1 MPVRG
6 ELDPYCRQRESQ
18 RAQAVGYLREDGAA
32 ATALFHCFARESR
45 MLYNRSLMPGKTS
58 RTIQIVSHGPSC
70 LDGVMA
76 AAAVARFYDGHKV
89 FTTLA
94 GNNEADHVIQNL
106 TLKSE
111 DASDEIWI
119 TDLSWNS
126 PGTGAH
132 LTELSERGARI
143 YWIDHHR
150 TAVSRADAPEFKVP
164 FAAKVLSEQYSAARL
179 TFNFLKRMGRDLPE
193 RQRADFDTFQPF
205 VMIADD
211 HDRWIHRIAES
222 SEWALAVQTLGGTS
236 SYREILKLR
245 EPRMSR
251 KLRHAFE
258 SGQDAMRRSLELA
271 HATMVDRKLANGIT
285 LRTACCFGYSS
296 EVAAHLY
303 QGQTRTVVALFDL
316 RSQGVSLRRSSD
328 SDVDLSVL
336 AQHFGGG
343 GHAAASGLMI
353 PDLRRVPA
361 ERLAEILG
369 DQLEKSAT

>member
-1 MPVRG
+1 
-6 ELDPYCRQRESQ
+6 
-18 RAQAVGYLREDGAA
+18 
-32 ATALFHCFARESR
+32 
-45 MLYNRSLMPGKTS
+45 MLYNRLLMPGRTPS
-58 RTIQIVSHGPSC
+58 TIQIVSHGPSC

-94 GNNEADHVIQNL
+94 GNNEADRVLQNL
-106 TLKSE
+106 TLKS
-111 DASDEIWI
+111 DNSDDEIWI

-126 PGTGAH
+126 PATGAH
-132 LTELSERGARI
+132 LAELSQRGARI

-164 FAAKVLSEQYSAARL
+164 FEAKVLDEKYSAARL

-193 RQRADFDTFQPF
+193 RRRAEFDAFQPF
-205 VMIADD
+205 AMIADD
-211 HDRWIHRIAES
+211 HDRWIHKIPES
-222 SEWALAVQTLGGTS
+222 PDWALAVQTLGGS
-236 SYREILKLR
+236 ASFREILKLR

-251 KLRHAFE
+251 KLRTAFE

-271 HATMVDRKLANGIT
+271 KATMVDRKLDNGIT
-285 LRTACCFGYSS
+285 VRTACCFGYSS
-296 EVAAHLY
+296 EVASELY
-303 QGQTRTVVALFDL
+303 KGQTRTVVALFDL
-316 RSQGVSLRRSSD
+316 RSQGVSLRRSAD
-328 SDVDLSVL
+328 SEVDLSLL

-343 GHAAASGLMI
+343 GHPAASGLMI

-369 DQLEKSAT
+369 DQLEKSPT

>member
-1 MPVRG
+1 
-6 ELDPYCRQRESQ
+6 
-18 RAQAVGYLREDGAA
+18 
-32 ATALFHCFARESR
+32 
-45 MLYNRSLMPGKTS
+45 MPGKTS
-58 RTIQIVSHGPSC
+58 RTIQVVSHGPSC
-70 LDGVMA
+70 LDGVMS

-94 GNNEADHVIQNL
+94 GNNDADHVIGNL
-106 TLKSE
+106 ALRSE
-111 DASDEIWI
+111 DNNDEIWI

-126 PGTGAH
+126 PATGEH

-164 FAAKVLSEQYSAARL
+164 FAGKVLSEEYSAARL

-193 RQRADFDTFQPF
+193 DQRAEFDTFEPF

-211 HDRWIHRIAES
+211 HDRWVHKIPES
-222 SEWALAVQTLGGTS
+222 SEWALAVQTLGGTA

-251 KLRHAFE
+251 KLRAAFE

-271 HATMVDRKLANGIT
+271 QATMVDRKLDNGT
-285 LRTACCFGYSS
+285 TVRTACCFGYSS
-296 EVAAHLY
+296 EVAAQLY
-303 QGQTRTVVALFDL
+303 KDQTRTVVALFDL

-369 DQLEKSAT
+369 DELEKPAT

>member
-1 MPVRG
+1 
-6 ELDPYCRQRESQ
+6 
-18 RAQAVGYLREDGAA
+18 
-32 ATALFHCFARESR
+32 
-45 MLYNRSLMPGKTS
+45 MPGKTS
-58 RTIQIVSHGPSC
+58 RTIQVVSHGPSC

-76 AAAVARFYDGHKV
+76 AATVARFYDGHKV

-94 GNNEADHVIQNL
+94 GNNEADHTIGNL
-106 TLKSE
+106 SLRSE
-111 DASDEIWI
+111 DSNDEIWI

-126 PGTGAH
+126 PATGAH
-132 LTELSERGARI
+132 LTELSERGAQI

-150 TAVSRADAPEFKVP
+150 TAVSRADGPEFKVP
-164 FAAKVLSEQYSAARL
+164 FAGKVLSEQYSAARL
-179 TFNFLKRMGRDLPE
+179 TFNFLKRMERDLPQE
-193 RQRADFDTFQPF
+193 QRVAFDAFEPF

-211 HDRWIHRIAES
+211 HDRWVHQIPES
-222 SEWALAVQTLGGTS
+222 SDWALAVQTLGGMV

-251 KLRHAFE
+251 KLRSAFE

-271 HATMVDRKLANGIT
+271 QATMVDRKLDNGT
-285 LRTACCFGYSS
+285 TVRTACCFGYSS
-296 EVAAHLY
+296 EVAAQLY
-303 QGQTRTVVALFDL
+303 KGQTRTVVALFDL

-369 DQLEKSAT
+369 DELEKPAT